1 MKLFNF
7 PTKLT
12 ALAAPM
18 TAILFVMAAG
28 TTYAATKDQEALM
41 QLERESAKAVV
52 SGDVKF
58 IEKLEADE
66 LIMTNPDGSLSD
78 KAGDLA
84 GYKSG
89 KTKVVSA
96 TVSDMN
102 ALVIGDTGVVVGRM
116 DFNGVYQGQNYV
128 GAYRFT
134 DTYVKRDGQWQQIA
148 THASEIAKK

>member
-1 MKLFNF
+1 MKSFNVA
-7 PTKLT
+7 TKLA

-18 TAILFVMAAG
+18 TAILLVMAAG
-28 TTYAATKDQEALM
+28 TASAATKDQEALLQM
-41 QLERESAKAVV
+41 ERDSAKAIV

-58 IEKLEADE
+58 IEALEADE
-66 LIMTNPDGSLSD
+66 LVITNPDGSTNT
-78 KAGDLA
+78 KAEDLA

-96 TVSDMN
+96 AVSDMD
-102 ALVIGDTGVVVGRM
+102 AIVIGDTGVVVGRM
-116 DFNGVYQGQNYV
+116 DFNGMYQGQSYV

-134 DTYVKRDGQWQQIA
+134 DTYVKRDGHWRQIA